1 LIYVRAQHVLQDAAD
16 ERARLGE
23 VVDRD
28 IATFNK
34 LVEDQHI
41 PAVAAWSLPRRRG

>member
-1 LIYVRAQHVLQDAAD
+1 L
-16 ERARLGE
+16 
-23 VVDRD
+23 DRD

-41 PAVAAWSLPRRRG
+41 PAVTVKRHAKKTSNQM